1 MASADAMEREIER
14 RRREED
20 KRRRERAILEAAAR
34 AQGITL
40 APVDTPVD
48 VPQMTE
54 AAGPIIPPEPKK
66 AGFMDNLKNLG
77 GTLGDAVLSF
87 VPGTPQAYQ
96 LSDLLLTRPQDIP
109 IGAVKS
115 VVRTGSN
122 IADLAPVIDTGEPG
136 INYVNAYRRG
146 EGLTMGAEDLLNLF
160 AAAQVAKAA
169 VPAIRTNITNPGA
182 RFNPYEYGIHVNV
195 PGEAGE
201 ISQIIPRQPGQA
213 TFVGGDSIPGK
224 TYMWD
229 ATAPNIAEMIMGN
242 PQMTNSGIFEIL
254 YDNPP
259 AAYFTR
265 APRSRVGT
273 DINVPS
279 SPSLAVE
286 GAQKVIEQV
295 PLTEQ
300 ALKELLARRRVM
312 QSTEDA
318 AIRKIFANSAK
329 AGVPDAIGDN
339 NAIFSGNYIRDK
351 IVRAQGN
358 PNDPYSV
365 YDPNMTNMEIY
376 NHPVLGPE
384 MEAYAAR
391 RIAGQQAGPPD
402 TIRDYILAPVE
413 AGGAQFT
420 EAQYRAIVREAERLN
435 DAGIPFDDAI
445 KQVLNDSITRRAN
458 GETLPEVVRDSG
470 MARIGDPRANFR
482 LGLLTDEQIVE
493 LVSQLGAIEARK
505 ALGNPDF
512 GVWQDR
518 LNRINSQGT
527 PIPGRSDAAIAA
539 FTEMDDAALLRM
551 LEGRNREKV
560 RKQLGVPTQA
570 FYERVNRLLG
580 EAE

>member
-14 RRREED
+14 RRREAKNAAFLAVINAGKTTTTVPQSNWEKLGNNIAGAYNAAD
-20 KRRRERAILEAAAR
+20 TIFGIIRPSSTQDVVNQQAAIKDVVENPENIILEPLRSANR
-34 AQGITL
+34 V
-40 APVDTPVD
+40 VDILPYV
-48 VPQMTE
+48 
-54 AAGPIIPPEPKK
+54 
-66 AGFMDNLKNLG
+66 
-77 GTLGDAVLSF
+77 
-87 VPGTPQAYQ
+87 
-96 LSDLLLTRPQDIP
+96 
-109 IGAVKS
+109 
-115 VVRTGSN
+115 
-122 IADLAPVIDTGEPG
+122 DTGEPG
-136 INYVNAYRRG
+136 IDYINAYNRG
-146 EGLTMGAEDLLNLF
+146 EGLNMGVNDALNLF
-160 AAAQVAKAA
+160 AMGRGVAKTPK
-169 VPAIRTNITNPGA
+169 VIRTNITNPGA

-213 TFVGGDSIPGK
+213 TVTGGDSIPGK

-229 ATAPNIAEMIMGN
+229 ATAPDIAEMIMRN
-242 PQMTNSGIFEIL
+242 PQMTNTGMFDVL

-286 GAQKVIEQV
+286 GAQKVIEQI

-318 AIRKIFANSAK
+318 AMRKIFANSAK
-329 AGVPDAIGDN
+329 AGVPSAIGEN
-339 NAIFSGNYIRDK
+339 NAIMAYNWIRDR
-351 IVRAQGN
+351 IVQDQGF
-358 PNDPYSV
+358 PGSIYSK
-365 YDPNMTNMEIY
+365 YDPNITIDEVMNTPELRGIMES
-376 NHPVLGPE
+376 V
-384 MEAYAAR
+384 AKS
-391 RIAGQQAGPPD
+391 RIQGQAMQVPD
-402 TIRDYILAPVE
+402 TIRDFILGPVE

-420 EAQYRAIVREAERLN
+420 EGQYRAIVREAERLN
-435 DAGIPFDDAI
+435 DAGIPFEDAI
-445 KQVLNDSITRRAN
+445 KQVLDDSVARRAA

-470 MARIGDPRANFR
+470 MARINDPRANQR
-482 LGLLTDEQIVE
+482 LNMLTDEQVVE
-493 LVSQLGAIEARK
+493 LVRQLGTVEARK
-505 ALGNPDF
+505 AIGSPDLTL
-512 GVWQDR
+512 WQDR
-518 LNRINSQGT
+518 LGRINSQGT

>member
-48 VPQMTE
+48 VPRMTE

-77 GTLGDAVLSF
+77 GTFGDAVLSF
-87 VPGTPQAYQ
+87 VPGTQQ
-96 LSDLLLTRPQDIP
+96 SDDLSYILQTRPQDIP

-122 IADLAPVIDTGEPG
+122 IVDLAPVIDTGEPG

-201 ISQIIPRQPGQA
+201 ISKIIPRQPGQA
-213 TFVGGDSIPGK
+213 TVTGGDSIPGT

-229 ATAPNIAEMIMGN
+229 ATSPDIAEMIMRN
-242 PQMTNSGIFEIL
+242 PQMTNTGTFDVL

-273 DINVPS
+273 DINIPS
-279 SPSLAVE
+279 SPSLSVR
-286 GAQKVIEQV
+286 GTQTVLEQV

-318 AIRKIFANSAK
+318 AMRKIFANSAK

-339 NAIFSGNYIRDK
+339 NAIMAYNWIRDK
-351 IVRAQGN
+351 IVQDQGF
-358 PNDPYSV
+358 PGSIYSK
-365 YDPNMTNMEIY
+365 YDPNITIDEVMNT
-376 NHPVLGPE
+376 PE
-384 MEAYAAR
+384 LRSIAEQVAAS
-391 RIAGQQAGPPD
+391 RIQGQAMQVPD
-402 TIRDYILAPVE
+402 VIRDRILAPIQS
-413 AGGAQFT
+413 GGAGFT
-420 EAQYRAIVREAERLN
+420 EGQYRAIVREAERLN
-435 DAGIPFDDAI
+435 DAGIPFEDAI
-445 KQVLNDSITRRAN
+445 RQVLDDSITRRAA

-470 MARIGDPRANFR
+470 MARIGDPRANER
-482 LGLLTDEQIVE
+482 LGMLTDEQIIE
-493 LVSQLGAIEARK
+493 LVRQLGATEARK
-505 ALGNPDF
+505 ALGNPNF

-570 FYERVNRLLG
+570 FYERVNRLIG